1 MLLSNPLKS
10 NSKAKKTSSR
20 IIKKKGIKSGDKK
33 NKMKVKRNVPVA
45 NKRVTRRRVASPRR
59 QKTLSR
65 RNPQRRKTAL
75 KKEIV
80 VKRSSGRVEKFDM
93 NRLAQTVSRSGVP
106 FLMARDIA
114 KKATKKIKSQ
124 IMSPIRDDN
133 HMNKKTGKRTVSQG
147 RKLSPQSKHEPV
159 VVTASQVRNLVADEL
174 QDRNRPEIASS
185 YTGQPPEHRDLH
197 SKPSL
202 NDKEPILDIVAA
214 NMNKVL
220 HDPSKA
226 KGSA

>member
-1 MLLSNPLKS
+1 LKS
-10 NSKAKKTSSR
+10 KSKA
-20 IIKKKGIKSGDKK
+20 KKKGIKSGSKK
-33 NKMKVKRNVPVA
+33 NKMKVKRNLNVDTKHA
-45 NKRVTRRRVASPRR
+45 TRTKVTSARR
-59 QKTLSR
+59 QKTLRSR
-65 RNPQRRKTAL
+65 QNQRRKTAL

-80 VKRSSGRVEKFDM
+80 VKRSSGRVEKFDT

-124 IMSPIRDDN
+124 IMSPVREDN
-133 HMNKKTGKRTVSQG
+133 HMNKKTGKRTASRG
-147 RKLSPQSKHEPV
+147 RKSSPKPEPV
-159 VVTASQVRNLVADEL
+159 VVTASQVRNLVVNEL

-185 YTGQPPEHRDLH
+185 YTGYSPEHHDLRA
-197 SKPSL
+197 KPTL
-202 NDKEPILDIVAA
+202 DDKEPVLDIVAA

-220 HDPSKA
+220 HDRSKR

>member
-1 MLLSNPLKS
+1 MKS
-10 NSKAKKTSSR
+10 KSKAKKTSSR
-20 IIKKKGIKSGDKK
+20 ITKKKGVKSGGKK
-33 NKMKVKRNVPVA
+33 NKMKDKRNVSVDT
-45 NKRVTRRRVASPRR
+45 KRATRKKVTSARRP
-59 QKTLSR
+59 KTLKTR
-65 RNPQRRKTAL
+65 QTPQRRKTAL

-80 VKRSSGRVEKFDM
+80 VKRSSGRVEKFDT

-124 IMSPIRDDN
+124 IRSPVREDT
-133 HMNKKTGKRTVSQG
+133 HMNKKTGKRTVSRGQ
-147 RKLSPQSKHEPV
+147 KSSPKPEPI
-159 VVTASQVRNLVADEL
+159 VVTASQVRNLVVNEL

-185 YTGQPPEHRDLH
+185 YTGYSPEHNDLKA
-197 SKPSL
+197 KPTL
-202 NDKEPILDIVAA
+202 DDKEPVLDIVAA

-220 HDPSKA
+220 HDRSKR

>member
-1 MLLSNPLKS
+1 MK
-10 NSKAKKTSSR
+10 SKAKKTSSR
-20 IIKKKGIKSGDKK
+20 ITKKNGIKSSGKK
-33 NKMKVKRNVPVA
+33 NKMKVKRNVSIDT
-45 NKRVTRRRVASPRR
+45 KRATRRKVTGARR
-59 QKTLSR
+59 PKTLKT
-65 RNPQRRKTAL
+65 QRRKTAL

-80 VKRSSGRVEKFDM
+80 VKRSSGRVEKFDT

-124 IMSPIRDDN
+124 IRSPVREDN
-133 HMNKKTGKRTVSQG
+133 HINKKTGKRTVSLG
-147 RKLSPQSKHEPV
+147 RKSSPKPERV
-159 VVTASQVRNLVADEL
+159 VVTASQVRNLVVNEL

-185 YTGQPPEHRDLH
+185 YTGYSPEHHDLQA
-197 SKPSL
+197 KPTFD
-202 NDKEPILDIVAA
+202 DKEPVLDIVAA

-220 HDPSKA
+220 HDPSKR

>member
-1 MLLSNPLKS
+1 LKS
-10 NSKAKKTSSR
+10 KSKAKKTSSG
-20 IIKKKGIKSGDKK
+20 ITKKKGIKSGGKK
-33 NKMKVKRNVPVA
+33 NKMKVKRNASVTT
-45 NKRVTRRRVASPRR
+45 KRVTRRKVTSPRR
-59 QKTLSR
+59 PKALKTIR
-65 RNPQRRKTAL
+65 QRRKTAL

-80 VKRSSGRVEKFDM
+80 VERSSGRVEKFDT

-124 IMSPIRDDN
+124 IRSPAREDSR
-133 HMNKKTGKRTVSQG
+133 MNKKTGKRTVS
-147 RKLSPQSKHEPV
+147 RVRNSNPKPEPA
-159 VVTASQVRNLVADEL
+159 VVTASQIRNLVADEL

-185 YTGQPPEHRDLH
+185 YTGHSPEHRDLQ
-197 SKPSL
+197 SKPNL

>member
-1 MLLSNPLKS
+1 MKS
-10 NSKAKKTSSR
+10 KSKAKKTR
-20 IIKKKGIKSGDKK
+20 ITKKKGMKSGSKK
-33 NKMKVKRNVPVA
+33 SDMKVKRNVSVA
-45 NKRVTRRRVASPRR
+45 TKRVTRRRETSARR
-59 QKTLSR
+59 SKALKTIR
-65 RNPQRRKTAL
+65 QRRKTAL

-80 VKRSSGRVEKFDM
+80 VKRSSGRVEKFDTD
-93 NRLAQTVSRSGVP
+93 RLAQTVSRSGVP

-124 IMSPIRDDN
+124 IMSPVRRARKDN
-133 HMNKKTGKRTVSQG
+133 RMNKKTGKRTASRGQKSSQKP
-147 RKLSPQSKHEPV
+147 KLEPV

-185 YTGQPPEHRDLH
+185 YTGHPAEHRDLH

>member
-1 MLLSNPLKS
+1 LTSKS
-10 NSKAKKTSSR
+10 KVNRKSSR
-20 IIKKKGIKSGDKK
+20 IAEKRGIKSGIGKK
-33 NKMKVKRNVPVA
+33 KKKVKQNITNNKNRA
-45 NKRVTRRRVASPRR
+45 NRRKVTRTRRAKTLKTIR
-59 QKTLSR
+59 QK
-65 RNPQRRKTAL
+65 PQRRKTIL

-80 VKRSSGRVEKFDM
+80 VKRSSGRVEKFDT

-124 IMSPIRDDN
+124 IKPPVRDEN
-133 HMNKKTGKRTVSQG
+133 RKNKKTVRRTASLG
-147 RKLSPQSKHEPV
+147 RKSSPKPKPV
-159 VVTASQVRNLVADEL
+159 VVTASQVRNLVVDEL
-174 QDRNRPEIASS
+174 QDRNRPDIASS
-185 YTGQPPEHRDLH
+185 YTGHPPENRDLQ
-197 SKPSL
+197 SKPNL
-202 NDKEPILDIVAA
+202 NDKEPVLDIVAA

>member
-1 MLLSNPLKS
+1 LKS
-10 NSKAKKTSSR
+10 NSKAKK
-20 IIKKKGIKSGDKK
+20 KGIKSGGKK
-33 NKMKVKRNVPVA
+33 NKMKVKRNLNVDT
-45 NKRVTRRRVASPRR
+45 KRVTRTKVTSARQ
-59 QKTLSR
+59 QKTLRSR

-80 VKRSSGRVEKFDM
+80 VKRSSGRVEKFDT

-124 IMSPIRDDN
+124 IMSPVREDN
-133 HMNKKTGKRTVSQG
+133 HMNKKTGKRTASRA
-147 RKLSPQSKHEPV
+147 RKSSPKPESV
-159 VVTASQVRNLVADEL
+159 VVTASQVRNLVVNEL

-185 YTGQPPEHRDLH
+185 YTGYSPEHHDLRA
-197 SKPSL
+197 KPTL
-202 NDKEPILDIVAA
+202 DDKEPVLDIVAA

-220 HDPSKA
+220 HDRSKR
-226 KGSA
+226 KGGA

>member
-1 MLLSNPLKS
+1 L
-10 NSKAKKTSSR
+10 NSKSIKKKSST
-20 IIKKKGIKSGDKK
+20 ITKKKGIKGGS
-33 NKMKVKRNVPVA
+33 KRNKSVDTKSA
-45 NKRVTRRRVASPRR
+45 TRRKVTSARR
-59 QKTLSR
+59 PKTLKTR
-65 RNPQRRKTAL
+65 KQTQQRRKPAL

-80 VKRSSGRVEKFDM
+80 VKRSSGRVEKFDT

-124 IMSPIRDDN
+124 IRSPVKEDS
-133 HMNKKTGKRTVSQG
+133 HVNKKTGKKTVSRG
-147 RKLSPQSKHEPV
+147 RKSSPKPKREPV

-174 QDRNRPEIASS
+174 QDRNRPDIASS
-185 YTGQPPEHRDLH
+185 YTGHSPEHRDLQG
-197 SKPSL
+197 KPSL
-202 NDKEPILDIVAA
+202 NDKEPVLDIVAA